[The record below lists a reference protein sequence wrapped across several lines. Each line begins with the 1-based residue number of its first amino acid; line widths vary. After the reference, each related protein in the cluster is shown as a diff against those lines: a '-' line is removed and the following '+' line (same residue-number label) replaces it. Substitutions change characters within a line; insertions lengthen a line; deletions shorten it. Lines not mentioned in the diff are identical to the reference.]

1 MNLLGAPASRRPVGS
16 RKPELA
22 GETPALP
29 GTVPRF
35 KGSKRESVRGN
46 LSSPKGGGGR
56 GDYSSSNPLAPALPP
71 LGQGEG
77 VGGGAKLRPGQ

>member
-1 MNLLGAPASRRPVGS
+1 VRRFDFGNNELLTPTLPMNLLGALASRRPVGS

-46 LSSPKGGGGR
+46 LSSF
-56 GDYSSSNPLAPALPP
+56 
-71 LGQGEG
+71 GEERKKTG
-77 VGGGAKLRPGQ
+77 IVRE